1 MTADVADSCT
11 VFCVQLFELLR
22 VVEDIRLAPEV
33 LEPDPVDIAGKFR
46 NKYIKDEGT
55 LCNNDYIVQGI

>member
-1 MTADVADSCT
+1 L
-11 VFCVQLFELLR
+11 QLFELLR

-46 NKYIKDEGT
+46 NKYIKDKGT
-55 LCNNDYIVQGI
+55 FCHKDYKEFKRTVFITVPRCCGF

>member
-1 MTADVADSCT
+1 MTAVVT
-11 VFCVQLFELLR
+11 VFCLQLFELLR

-46 NKYIKDEGT
+46 NNYRR
-55 LCNNDYIVQGI
+55 

>member
-1 MTADVADSCT
+1 MTAVADASN
-11 VFCVQLFELLR
+11 FLQLFELLR

-46 NKYIKDEGT
+46 NGYIKDEGT
-55 LCNNDYIVQGI
+55 ICNKDYIVQVI

>member
-1 MTADVADSCT
+1 L
-11 VFCVQLFELLR
+11 QLFELLR

-46 NKYIKDEGT
+46 NKYI
-55 LCNNDYIVQGI
+55 